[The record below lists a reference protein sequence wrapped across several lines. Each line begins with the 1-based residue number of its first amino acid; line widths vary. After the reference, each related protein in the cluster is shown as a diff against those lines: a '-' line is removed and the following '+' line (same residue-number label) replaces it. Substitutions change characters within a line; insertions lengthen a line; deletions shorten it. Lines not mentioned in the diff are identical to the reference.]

1 LAATWRFDLSQDA
14 DGVTRLNGDTPY
26 LIYRDQPTV
35 PATTNDS
42 PVACFDAK
50 REGAWHFSRTQSAN
64 RGLSFTHKSGR
75 VDNFAA
81 PALNLVSWASMHHM
95 PDDDLLCVI
104 CDEPKFSQNRFGVV
118 KLLRMDALPGGEWVT
133 ILPTVPDDEAM
144 RWNLGLPPGGIFDM
158 WASATHGDPN
168 PVAIQAGYTG
178 AQWSTLLGS
187 FVAMDYK
194 TGTRVWKLTPP
205 PPGQRFTGTWAWT
218 VETVTSADGST
229 MDVRNDSASQNGA
242 FGKLVECP
250 ALKSLV
256 WTRRVDKPGQL
267 IRLRGM

>member
-1 LAATWRFDLSQDA
+1 LRPETKSAGLAATWKFDLSQES

-42 PVACFDAK
+42 PVACFDTI
-50 REGAWHFSRTQSAN
+50 REGAWHFSRTQSPS

-81 PALNLVSWASMHHM
+81 PPLALAYWASMHHM

-104 CDEPKFSQNRFGVV
+104 CDEPSFGTNRFGVV
-118 KLLRMDALPGGEWVT
+118 KLLRMDALPGGQWVT
-133 ILPTVPDDEAM
+133 ILPTIPNDPAM
-144 RWNLGLPPGGIFDM
+144 QWGVSGVG
-158 WASATHGDPN
+158 S
-168 PVAIQAGYTG
+168 IQAGYTG
-178 AQWSTLLGS
+178 ASWSSLLGGW
-187 FVAMDYK
+187 VAFDYGSPY
-194 TGTRVWKLTPP
+194 TPSTTIRVWVLTPP
-205 PPGQRFTGTWAWT
+205 PAGQRFTGTWSWR

-250 ALKSLV
+250 ALRSLV